1 MKCDVTIAQRF
12 PKGVPWTTRGS
23 FREFLML
30 ELFKNETLRPFA
42 YFTVLIFAW
51 RVGNICI
58 YLTLKPIFLI
68 LVCTSGHSV
77 LYNSLQKQNKTKENH
92 NASFISECP

>member
-1 MKCDVTIAQRF
+1 
-12 PKGVPWTTRGS
+12 
-23 FREFLML
+23 ML
-30 ELFKNETLRPFA
+30 ELFKNETSMPFA
-42 YFTVLIFAW
+42 YFTVLIFEW

-77 LYNSLQKQNKTKENH
+77 LYNSLQKQNKTKQKH
-92 NASFISECP
+92 NASFT